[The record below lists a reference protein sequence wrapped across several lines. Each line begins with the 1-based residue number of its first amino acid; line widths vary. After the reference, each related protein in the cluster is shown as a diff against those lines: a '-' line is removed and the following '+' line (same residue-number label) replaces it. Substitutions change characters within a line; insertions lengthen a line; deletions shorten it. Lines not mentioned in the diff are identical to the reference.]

1 MLFDASNEI
10 SFLHLSYEILTTKS
24 DYVKSQS
31 TILYFMQLKQSQQLH
46 FIQTA
51 TLRRVL
57 YRGLARLTKTLPVR
71 MPSQAHRIETEFEFE
86 NDTKVERHKLLH
98 STQLNVSIPSVNG
111 ICLFSYKT
119 CRKQEIMLLFI
130 RSLRFS

>member
-1 MLFDASNEI
+1 M
-10 SFLHLSYEILTTKS
+10 
-24 DYVKSQS
+24 KSQS

-71 MPSQAHRIETEFEFE
+71 MPSQARRIETEFEFE

-98 STQLNVSIPSVNG
+98 STHSSMFPFLQSMEFAFFLIKHTENRKLCCFLSNHSGFHRPTNRS
-111 ICLFSYKT
+111 CT
-119 CRKQEIMLLFI
+119 CIGYFVDCG
-130 RSLRFS
+130 